1 MKKYNLSSIM
11 KRAWD
16 LVKKS
21 GMTISSG
28 LKKAWK
34 EAKNVCEEIKN
45 AVVETFSSYNARRYS
60 LPWVCLIDENG
71 SHDFSKKIGSYSAN
85 HGEEGYLVVFNPVVG
100 QVYGFGQ
107 KDYRGGNTIKK
118 TVKWT
123 GSEFVD
129 CDRFGIVK

>member
-28 LKKAWK
+28 LKKAWE

-45 AVVETFSSYNARRYS
+45 VVIETFASYNVRRYS
-60 LPWVCLIDENG
+60 LPWVCLVDEKG
-71 SHDFSKKIGSYSAN
+71 RYDFSEKIGAYSAN
-85 HGEEGYLVVFNPVVG
+85 HGEEGELVVFSPVVG

-107 KDYRGGNTIKK
+107 KDYRGGNTLKK
-118 TVKWT
+118 TAKWT
-123 GSEFVD
+123 GSEFVS
-129 CDRFGIVK
+129 CDRFGR